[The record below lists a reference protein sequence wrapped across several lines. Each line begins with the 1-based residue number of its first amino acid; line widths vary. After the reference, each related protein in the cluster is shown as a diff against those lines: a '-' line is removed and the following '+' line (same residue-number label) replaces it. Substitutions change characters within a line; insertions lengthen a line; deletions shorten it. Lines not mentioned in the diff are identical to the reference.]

1 MLKPETISIVKSTAP
16 ALREKGEEITTRMYE
31 ILFTKYPE
39 TKEMFKN
46 APPEQYRILANAII
60 AYSSNVDNLEAL
72 DKAIEKMV
80 KKHVETEVQPE
91 HYPMVGDALLTA
103 IKEVL
108 NPEEEVLQ
116 AWEEAYNFLADI
128 LIKEEQKAYEELEL
142 SK

>member
-1 MLKPETISIVKSTAP
+1 MLKQETICTVKSTAP
-16 ALREKGEEITTRMYE
+16 VIREKGEEITTRMYE

-60 AYSSNVDNLEAL
+60 AYSSNVDNLPAL
-72 DKAIEKMV
+72 EKAIEKMV
-80 KKHVETEVQPE
+80 QKHVETNVKPE

-108 NPEEEVLQ
+108 DPDEEVVK
-116 AWEEAYNFLADI
+116 AWEEAYNFLAEV
-128 LIKEEQKAYEELEL
+128 LIKEEEKAYKQLETV
-142 SK
+142 K

>member
-1 MLKPETISIVKSTAP
+1 MLKLETISIVKSTAP
-16 ALREKGEEITTRMYE
+16 AIREKGEEITTRMYE

-60 AYSSNVDNLEAL
+60 AYSSNVDNLGAL

-80 KKHVETEVQPE
+80 NKHVETNVQPE

-108 NPEEEVLQ
+108 NPDEEVLK
-116 AWEEAYNFLADI
+116 AWEEAYNFLAEI
-128 LIKEEQKAYEELEL
+128 LIKEEQKAYKELEL